1 MRARVQNNLAREKL
15 GENTDGEQRGTGVTA
30 ELLSRTK
37 EDSFHVREYISP
49 LILVPPEKT
58 FPRR

>member
-1 MRARVQNNLAREKL
+1 MRARVQNNLVREKL
-15 GENTDGEQRGTGVTA
+15 GENIDGEQGGTGVTA
-30 ELLSRTK
+30 ELLSGTK
-37 EDSFHVREYISP
+37 EDSLQVQEYISP